1 MNTVKM
7 KKLLLLLL
15 VLPLL
20 LSGTPNTENKV
31 EMDFFG
37 IWRTFDGD
45 FVQITRN
52 MDFEVTFQR
61 ISSKKQ
67 LMMKGKLN
75 DTHEGKV
82 EITREYPLMETY
94 TSEYVFS
101 PSKKTLVILQPDGEH
116 AWVLERI
123 Q

>member
-1 MNTVKM
+1 M

-15 VLPLL
+15 ALPLL
-20 LSGTPNTENKV
+20 LSGTPNTENEV

-82 EITREYPLMETY
+82 EITREYPLIETY

-116 AWVLERI
+116 AWLLERI